1 MVQGQSFVLRY
12 PTYFV
17 DKLVFKPE
25 ITVGILFLVI
35 SVSSRKLCITCA
47 VQQAQF
53 SLNEHFKILNTFW
66 VLSSNLFEKMA
77 MCN

>member
-12 PTYFV
+12 STYFV

-47 VQQAQF
+47 V
-53 SLNEHFKILNTFW
+53 
-66 VLSSNLFEKMA
+66 
-77 MCN
+77 